1 MATEE
6 DRSELLS
13 KMEQERAR
21 LLEVFA
27 GLGED
32 RAEVA
37 PDDAEGEAQWSAKQ
51 QASHLTEM
59 ETAYRGWVEAALA
72 EDNPDVTELRGEN
85 VAIPLEQAHEHAVA
99 DHVASLKEQRTR
111 TIGLIE
117 QLTPEQLDRTAT
129 HKWFGTLS
137 VLQWLR
143 SYYRHDRMHVDQM
156 SGRDPEYK
164 PKFTTGAEPDQR
176 RRRLT

>member
-1 MATEE
+1 MASEE
-6 DRSELLS
+6 DRAALLS

-27 GLGED
+27 GLGEEG
-32 RAEVA
+32 AEFA

-59 ETAYRGWVEAALA
+59 ETAYRAWVEAALA
-72 EDNPDVTELRGEN
+72 EDNPDVTERRGDK
-85 VAIPLEQAHEHAVA
+85 VGIPLEKAHEHEVA
-99 DHVASLKEQRTR
+99 EHIASLRDQRAR
-111 TIGLIE
+111 TVALIE
-117 QLTPEQLDRTAT
+117 QLSPEQLDRAAT

-156 SGRDPEYK
+156 SGRNPEYK
-164 PKFTTGAEPDQR
+164 PRFTTGAEPDQR
-176 RRRLT
+176 RSRLT